1 MKGLFSSLL
10 TTWYLLLAWSRKRK
24 ALSSMTIV
32 DLRTL
37 IPIED
42 VNLKV
47 SQILFVIFADVIA
60 DKGTD
65 SSKSGKKI

>member
-1 MKGLFSSLL
+1 
-10 TTWYLLLAWSRKRK
+10 
-24 ALSSMTIV
+24 MTIV

-42 VNLKV
+42 ANLKV